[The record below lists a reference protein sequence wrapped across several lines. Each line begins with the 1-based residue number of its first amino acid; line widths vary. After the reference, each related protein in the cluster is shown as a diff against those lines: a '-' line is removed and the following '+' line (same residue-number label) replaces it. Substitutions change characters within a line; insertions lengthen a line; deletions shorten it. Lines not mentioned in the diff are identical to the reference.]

1 MLGILVIVSMNVI
14 DKSCDVGEYLD
25 YENCKCKKRLIN
37 KSVNECTE
45 TIEEVKLF
53 NIMFAENENENS
65 CKRISCTVYIVFLL
79 IYFTINVGGIVTYYI
94 YSQWYLKKIHH
105 TLTLILKMKQR
116 FGKHI
121 LTLKIELIILTT
133 IKTLMQDGNKYLVL
147 DDVNENREVS
157 QKYEEAWNGIK
168 KDIEKI
174 DGGK

>member
-79 IYFTINVGGIVTYYI
+79 IYLQLMLVE
-94 YSQWYLKKIHH
+94 L
-105 TLTLILKMKQR
+105 L
-116 FGKHI
+116 
-121 LTLKIELIILTT
+121 LIIF
-133 IKTLMQDGNKYLVL
+133 IH
-147 DDVNENREVS
+147 
-157 QKYEEAWNGIK
+157 NGI
-168 KDIEKI
+168 
-174 DGGK
+174 

>member
-1 MLGILVIVSMNVI
+1 MKNMLGILVIVSMNVI

-37 KSVNECTE
+37 KSVDECTE

-121 LTLKIELIILTT
+121 N
-133 IKTLMQDGNKYLVL
+133 G
-147 DDVNENREVS
+147 RS
-157 QKYEEAWNGIK
+157 QTN
-168 KDIEKI
+168 
-174 DGGK
+174 